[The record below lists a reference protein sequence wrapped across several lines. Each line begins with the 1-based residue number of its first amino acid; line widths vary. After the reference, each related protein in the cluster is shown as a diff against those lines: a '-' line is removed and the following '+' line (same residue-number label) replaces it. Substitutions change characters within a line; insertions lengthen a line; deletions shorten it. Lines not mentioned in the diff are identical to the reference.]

1 MNNDDTVAILNDL
14 IEISKDGEEGF
25 RTSAELVNDENLKKT
40 FLERAEGCK
49 KAVTILQNK
58 VNELGVK
65 YPEQS
70 GSILGSLHRGWL
82 NIKTMVLGDNDSS
95 VLEECEKAEEVAKD
109 VYTKALEQELPE
121 EVHRIVQHQYEGL
134 LKNYELV
141 RNLRNTHD
149 ATRKN

>member
-14 IEISKDGEEGF
+14 IDISKDGEEGF

-49 KAVTILQNK
+49 KAVTVLQNK
-58 VNELGVK
+58 VKELGVN
-65 YPEQS
+65 YPAQS
-70 GSILGSLHRGWL
+70 GSFLGSLHRGWL
-82 NIKTMVLGDNDSS
+82 NINMVLSDNDST
-95 VLEECEKAEEVAKD
+95 VLEGCERAEEVAKD

-121 EVHRIVQHQYEGL
+121 EVRRIVQHQYEEL

>member
-25 RTSAELVNDENLKKT
+25 RISAELVNDENLKKT
-40 FLERAEGCK
+40 FLERAEGC
-49 KAVTILQNK
+49 
-58 VNELGVK
+58 E
-65 YPEQS
+65 
-70 GSILGSLHRGWL
+70 R
-82 NIKTMVLGDNDSS
+82 
-95 VLEECEKAEEVAKD
+95 AEEVAKD

-121 EVHRIVQHQYEGL
+121 EVRRIMQHQYEGL

-141 RNLRNTHD
+141 RNLRNTYD

>member
-25 RTSAELVNDENLKKT
+25 RISAELVNDENLKKT

-49 KAVTILQNK
+49 KAVTVLQNK
-58 VNELGVK
+58 VKELGVN
-65 YPEQS
+65 YPTQS
-70 GSILGSLHRGWL
+70 GSVLGSLHRGWI
-82 NIKTMVLGDNDSS
+82 NINMVLSDNDST
-95 VLEECEKAEEVAKD
+95 VLEGCERAEEVAKD

-121 EVHRIVQHQYEGL
+121 EVRRVVQHQYEGL

-141 RNLRNTHD
+141 RNLRNTYD